1 MKLRKR
7 LTPPTDKHSLFDFFL
22 THDDPSLQYIMTIFI
37 LGYEPVKDADTSVNK
52 YVLCWSETTKTLFT
66 ATSCV
71 MLLCPRSLTC
81 RVKVFHCFSQN
92 TKEQNCFFVTKKKN
106 KRTKLFIMFER
117 KVF

>member
-1 MKLRKR
+1 MKLRKK

-37 LGYEPVKDADTSVNK
+37 LGYEPVKDAE

-71 MLLCPRSLTC
+71 MLCPRSLTC
-81 RVKVFHCFSQN
+81 RVKVLHCFSQN
-92 TKEQNCFFVTKKKN
+92 TKEQNCFFVTKKK
-106 KRTKLFIMFER
+106 TKEQNCL
-117 KVF
+117 